1 MKLIKDMWIAS
12 PFRRES
18 ALFFEI
24 FSNALETLKNLIT
37 GLPVNKLVVEVSGA
51 KRARIEKTKMLSD
64 NGPYLFPN
72 QFDTFKLV
80 VLYNHKLIPYFSKEF
95 GIGCI

>member
-1 MKLIKDMWIAS
+1 MGVKLIKDMWIAS

-37 GLPVNKLVVEVSGA
+37 GLPVNKLVVEVPEA
-51 KRARIEKTKMLSD
+51 KRVRIEKTKILGD

-72 QFDTFKLV
+72 QFDLHLQV
-80 VLYNHKLIPYFSKEF
+80 GSLGYPQANPML
-95 GIGCI
+95 